1 MSTTQE
7 TKPTKKDLQF
17 LLDRKAIN
25 PETREIDFIA
35 STAAYDR
42 VGDSIDQNGW
52 ELGNYL
58 KNPVVL
64 YGHDYSGFPIGKAS
78 RIEVRSGQL
87 VIRIQFAT
95 REQNPDAEVAY
106 QLAMGGFLSAVSVG
120 FIPKEWS
127 YRNETDGRPS
137 GMDITRAELLE
148 VSVVPVPCH
157 PDAIVQARGLGF
169 KSEELEKFLKATK
182 PDEVLSTE
190 QQIELARKNIEN
202 ARRAKAEATPKEQP
216 DNVTTPEPATTTPE
230 TQETDVVGQE
240 TEVVVSETQE
250 AQETDSPEPAG
261 DEPEGAKSL
270 TVTLRAED
278 LKAVLAEEIERLKGE
293 FAAELKAGRVLSR
306 KNEQLLRDAHTMHD
320 EACRKIRDVLDQ
332 LGETPD
338 PDVDEEPK
346 AAEPAHEIAATP
358 QTFSAKDFLGA
369 IETAATV
376 AAARTTGRP

>member
-1 MSTTQE
+1 MTTE
-7 TKPTKKDLQF
+7 TQAAKKDLQF

-25 PETREIDFIA
+25 QETREIDFIA

-106 QLAMGGFLSAVSVG
+106 QLAMGGFLNAVSVG

-169 KSEELEKFLKATK
+169 KSEQLEKFLKATK

-190 QQIELARKNIEN
+190 QQIELARKNIAALKAKDDGEAEDPEADDEEPAPAADPAPEGGEGEEDEEKN
-202 ARRAKAEATPKEQP
+202 ADDP
-216 DNVTTPEPATTTPE
+216 DNDTTI
-230 TQETDVVGQE
+230 D
-240 TEVVVSETQE
+240 
-250 AQETDSPEPAG
+250 D
-261 DEPEGAKSL
+261 KSHL
-270 TVTLRAED
+270 TITLKAED
-278 LKAVLAEEIERLKGE
+278 LKEVIGAEIAKIKEQ

-306 KNEQLLRDAHTMHD
+306 KNEKLLREALEMHD
-320 EACRKIRDVLDQ
+320 GACQKIRDVMAQLDAM
-332 LGETPD
+332 EPD
-338 PDVDEEPK
+338 ADPPVDEEPK
-346 AAEPAHEIAATP
+346 ALTP
-358 QTFSAKDFLGA
+358 TDHKASSEAKPISVEDFLGS
-369 IETAATV
+369 IETAAKV
-376 AAARTTGRP
+376 AAARHTGRF